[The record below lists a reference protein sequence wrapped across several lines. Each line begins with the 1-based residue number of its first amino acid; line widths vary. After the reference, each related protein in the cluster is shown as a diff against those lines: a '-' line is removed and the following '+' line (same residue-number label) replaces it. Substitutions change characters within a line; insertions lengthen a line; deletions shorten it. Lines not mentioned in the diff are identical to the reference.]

1 LAKKRLLITGASG
14 MLGYALC
21 RRALPAFD
29 VYGVC
34 HQGEV
39 RVDGVTPIRAD
50 LTDTVQLADCFK
62 QVRPQAVIHAAALS
76 QPNDCEQQPEVSE
89 KINLRASAEIARLCN
104 TAAIPLVFTSTDL
117 VFDGQHPPYTEEDPV
132 SPICLYGRH
141 KANAEKAISEIYPDA
156 TICRMPLLLG
166 HAPGTG
172 SGFLGHMVR
181 TLRGNQEL
189 VLFTDEIRTPVD
201 TDSAARGLLMA
212 IEKSGALLHLGGRRQ
227 MSRFSMGCL
236 VADILKADHALLK
249 TMRIEDLP
257 MPAPRSPD
265 VSLSSTRAFTLG
277 YTPKD
282 IMGFLEKAIPGFEL
296 SKT

>member
-1 LAKKRLLITGASG
+1 LTKGRLLITGASG
-14 MLGYALC
+14 LLGYAIC
-21 RRALPAFD
+21 RQALPAWE

-62 QVRPQAVIHAAALS
+62 QARPQAVIHAAALS

-89 KINLRASAEIARLCN
+89 KINLRAAAEIARLCK

-117 VFDGQHPPYTEEDPV
+117 VFDGQNPPYAEEDPV

-141 KANAEKAISEIYPDA
+141 KATAEKAIREIYPEA

-181 TLRGNQEL
+181 TLRGNQGL
-189 VLFTDEIRTPVD
+189 TLFTDEVRTPVD

-212 IEKSGALLHLGGRRQ
+212 LEKNGALFHLGGRRRL
-227 MSRFSMGCL
+227 SRFSMGCL
-236 VADILKADHALLK
+236 VADLIKADHDLLK
-249 TMRIEDLP
+249 PLQIKDLP

-265 VSLSSTRAFTLG
+265 VSLSGLRAFALG
-277 YTPKD
+277 YEPD
-282 IMGFLEKAIPGFEL
+282 DLVAVLEKIAPRIGR
-296 SKT
+296 

>member
-1 LAKKRLLITGASG
+1 LTKGRLLITGASG
-14 MLGYALC
+14 LLGYAIC
-21 RRALPAFD
+21 RQALPAWE

-34 HQGEV
+34 NQGEV
-39 RVDGVTPIRAD
+39 RVDGVESIRAD
-50 LTDTVQLADCFK
+50 ITDTAQLADCFK
-62 QVRPQAVIHAAALS
+62 QARPQAVIHAAALS
-76 QPNDCEQQPEVSE
+76 KPNDCEQQPEVSE
-89 KINLRASAEIARLCN
+89 KINLRAAVEIARLCN
-104 TAAIPLVFTSTDL
+104 TAAISLVFTSTDL
-117 VFDGQHPPYTEEDPV
+117 VFDGQYPPYTEEDPV

-141 KANAEKAISEIYPDA
+141 KANSEKAIRETYPDA
-156 TICRMPLLLG
+156 TICRMPLMLG
-166 HAPGTG
+166 YAKGTG

-181 TLRGNQEL
+181 TLQKNQEL
-189 VLFTDEIRTPVD
+189 TLFTDEIRTPVD

-265 VSLSSTRAFTLG
+265 VSLNSERAFVLG
-277 YTPKD
+277 YAPKD
-282 IMGFLEKAIPGFEL
+282 IVDFLEKAVPRI
-296 SKT
+296 